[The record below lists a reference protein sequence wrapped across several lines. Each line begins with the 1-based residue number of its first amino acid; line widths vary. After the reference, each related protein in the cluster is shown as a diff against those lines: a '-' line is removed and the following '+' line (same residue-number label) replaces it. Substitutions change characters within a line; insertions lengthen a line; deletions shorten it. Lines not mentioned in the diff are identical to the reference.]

1 MITPVLP
8 KDRYA
13 ELFWSVGK
21 YVSIVNVYI
30 CSISGK
36 MLTLEGPK
44 CILSYFLVYKQGI
57 NVFGQSNNTLGVN
70 DLRLCLQKL
79 P

>member
-36 MLTLEGPK
+36 MLTLEDLK
-44 CILSYFLVYKQGI
+44 IRI
-57 NVFGQSNNTLGVN
+57 NVQLEVEDEYKMNNGN
-70 DLRLCLQKL
+70 
-79 P
+79 